1 MNAESLES
9 LSPSK
14 KNLLLVLPAL
24 LIIVLSVMFVILPT
38 LDEKSRISADVE
50 KQRADLQSS
59 QQQAS
64 RLTALIGENETL
76 KKKLTA
82 LESQLPE
89 EKEVSGLLRQV
100 SQLAFKSGLETVLWR
115 PSAKTVHA
123 SKEVYE
129 IPVSVE
135 MRGSYHRF
143 GQFFSNITKLERIV
157 NLDKIVMKSTGKV
170 SRKGAAALSVT
181 FTAVTYSSIPEAEKK
196 AMEKAEKGGQ
206 K

>member
-1 MNAESLES
+1 MESLDN

-14 KNLLLVLPAL
+14 KNTLLVLPSL
-24 LIIVLSVMFVILPT
+24 LIIVLSITFLILPT
-38 LDEKSRISADVE
+38 LDEKSRILTDVE

-59 QQQAS
+59 QQQAD
-64 RLTALIGENETL
+64 RLTALVGENEAL
-76 KKKLTA
+76 KKKLAA

-129 IPVSVE
+129 IPVNVE

-143 GQFFSNITKLERIV
+143 GQFFSNITKIERIV
-157 NLDKIVMKSTGKV
+157 NLDKIAIKSTGKI
-170 SRKGAAALSVT
+170 SRKGAAALAVSFV
-181 FTAVTYSSIPEAEKK
+181 AVTYSSIPEAEKK
-196 AMEKAEKGGQ
+196 AMEKAEKGG
-206 K
+206 KN

>member
-1 MNAESLES
+1 MTMESLDN

-14 KNLLLVLPAL
+14 KNILLVLPSL
-24 LIIVLSVMFVILPT
+24 LIIVLSITFLILPA
-38 LDEKSRISADVE
+38 LDEKSRISADVD

-64 RLTALIGENETL
+64 RLTALIGENEAL
-76 KKKLTA
+76 KKKLAA

-100 SQLAFKSGLETVLWR
+100 SQLAFKSGLDTVLWR
-115 PSAKTVHA
+115 PSAKAVHS

-129 IPVSVE
+129 IPVNVE

-143 GQFFSNITKLERIV
+143 GQFFSNITKIERIV
-157 NLDKIVMKSTGKV
+157 NLDKIVMKGTGKV
-170 SRKGAAALSVT
+170 SRKGAAAL
-181 FTAVTYSSIPEAEKK
+181 AVSFSAITYSSIPEAEKK
-196 AMEKAEKGGQ
+196 AMEKAEKGG
-206 K
+206 KK

>member
-1 MNAESLES
+1 MNVESLES

-24 LIIVLSVMFVILPT
+24 LIIVLSVTFVILPT
-38 LDEKSRISADVE
+38 LDEKSKISTDVE

-59 QQQAS
+59 QQQAD
-64 RLTALIGENETL
+64 RLSALIGENEAL
-76 KKKLTA
+76 KKKLAA

-100 SQLAFKSGLETVLWR
+100 SQLAFMSGLDTVLWR
-115 PSAKTVHA
+115 PSSKTVHA

-135 MRGSYHRF
+135 MKGTYHRF

-181 FTAVTYSSIPEAEKK
+181 FSAVTYSSISEAEKK
-196 AMEKAEKGGQ
+196 AIEKAEKEG
-206 K
+206 KK